1 MKRLWLLLVPLVTL
15 AFAAPLTAQTFEIIP
30 QIGLTLTDYSGS
42 GVNASVGAGFT
53 AGGKVRFGRTFY
65 VDGGFFWS
73 WAGASVDEGTL
84 TSQSFYIG
92 SIQTPVTVGYRILR
106 ASVVALRIFA
116 GVVPSFVT
124 SVSDTDLGIEKS
136 DLNST
141 LWSGK
146 FGAGVDILILAVD
159 ISYQPGFTDIF
170 SNPDPGD
177 PEVKQNSWL
186 IEAGLRFGF

>member
-15 AFAAPLTAQTFEIIP
+15 AFAAPATAQTFEIIP
-30 QIGLTLTDYSGS
+30 QIGLTLTDYSGDN
-42 GVNASVGAGFT
+42 VDASIAAGFT

-73 WAGASVDEGTL
+73 WAGANVQEPGQ
-84 TSQSFYIG
+84 TSNLYIG
-92 SIQTPVTVGYRILR
+92 SVQVPVTIGFRILR
-106 ASVVALRIFA
+106 AKIVALRIFA

-124 SVSDTDLGIEKS
+124 NVSTDFDVVKE

-146 FGAGVDILILAVD
+146 FGAGIDILIFAVD
-159 ISYQPGFTDIF
+159 IAYQPGFTDLF
-170 SNPDPGD
+170 KDPTD
-177 PEVKQNSWL
+177 PKVKQNSWI